1 MITETSLLLIG
12 LLAFGAV
19 TAIVFVV
26 GQFIAT
32 QARVQQ
38 RVGAAVPAS
47 RGATANPRAAPA
59 LASSLD
65 SLVSTYFDE
74 KRFGIEGSARANLR
88 RELVR
93 AGFFGVNS
101 INYYIFFRVAL
112 VVILPGGAYLLAL
125 QFMGQQPWF
134 AKLAIVVVAM
144 LVAVLGPDAYISRR
158 QGKLHSTYRLD
169 FPDLLDLM
177 VVCIDAGLSL
187 EAALERVS
195 PQIMTQ
201 NRALGTNLML
211 MGAETRAGRSTID
224 ALDSLS
230 DRLGLEEA
238 RSFSGMLRQSIE
250 LGTDLGDALR
260 VFSDEMRDRRL
271 LRAEERA
278 NQLPV
283 KMVAPLGMFIF
294 PVILLTVLLPIM
306 LRLMTALNTR

>member
-1 MITETSLLLIG
+1 MMDYSVLFVGI
-12 LLAFGAV
+12 LAFGAV
-19 TAIVFVV
+19 TAIVFLI

-32 QARVQQ
+32 QSRVQQ
-38 RVGAAVPAS
+38 RVKAPVAS
-47 RGATANPRAAPA
+47 ASGGAPA
-59 LASSLD
+59 AELASSLNA
-65 SLVSTYFDE
+65 LVSTYFDA
-74 KRFGIEGSARANLR
+74 KKFGVEGAVRANLR
-88 RELVR
+88 RQLVR
-93 AGFFGVNS
+93 AGFFNFKA
-101 INYYIFFRVAL
+101 INYYIFWRLA
-112 VVILPGGAYLLAL
+112 VVVLLPGGAYLLAQ

-134 AKLAIVVVAM
+134 AKLGLVVVAM
-144 LVAVLGPDAYISRR
+144 LIAIMGPDAYLSRL
-158 QGKLHSTYRLD
+158 QNKLHLSYRLD

-195 PQIMTQ
+195 PQILSQ

-238 RSFSGMLRQSIE
+238 RSFAGMLRQSIE
-250 LGTDLGDALR
+250 LGTDLSNALR

-283 KMVAPLGMFIF
+283 KMVF
-294 PVILLTVLLPIM
+294 P
-306 LRLMTALNTR
+306 

>member
-1 MITETSLLLIG
+1 MMTDYSVLFIG
-12 LLAFGAV
+12 ALAFGAV

-38 RVGAAVPAS
+38 RVGAPAVS
-47 RGATANPRAAPA
+47 SSSGAPGAE
-59 LASSLD
+59 LASSLN

-74 KRFGIEGSARANLR
+74 KRFGVEGPARANLR
-88 RELVR
+88 RQLVR
-93 AGFFGVNS
+93 AGFFGTKAL
-101 INYYIFFRVAL
+101 NYYILWRLAL
-112 VVILPGGAYLLAL
+112 VVLLPGGAYVLSQVLMAEQL
-125 QFMGQQPWF
+125 WF
-134 AKLAIVVVAM
+134 AKLGLVVVAM
-144 LVAVLGPDAYISRR
+144 LVAIMGPDAYLSRR
-158 QGKLHSTYRLD
+158 QGKLYISYRID

-195 PQIMTQ
+195 PQILTQ

-238 RSFSGMLRQSIE
+238 RSFAGMLRQSIE

-294 PVILLTVLLPIM
+294 PVILLTVLLPVI
-306 LRLMTALNTR
+306 LRLMAALPK